1 MIDKAFLE
9 SIGITD
15 KDAVKKITDA
25 YSADIQAEK
34 DAAASIQTQ
43 LDTANQTIQSYKDMD
58 IDGIK
63 KSAAEWQE
71 KYEKSESERK
81 AQAYS
86 DQLDKFVQKQGMR
99 NDIYAAH
106 LKQQLADK
114 QLKFDDS
121 GVLLG
126 GDDVVKALRDSCP
139 DAFAPNPG
147 ERAVAPTSQ
156 HTPTSLDGVERAFYE
171 KNPELMPASK

>member
-9 SIGITD
+9 NLGITD
-15 KDAVKKITDA
+15 KDTVKQITDT
-25 YSADIQAEK
+25 YTADIQIEK
-34 DAAASIQTQ
+34 DATAKIQGD

-63 KSAAEWQE
+63 KSAADWQE
-71 KYEKSESERK
+71 KYETAEKERK

-114 QLKFDDS
+114 QLKFDDN
-121 GVLLG
+121 GTLLG

-139 DAFAPNPG
+139 DAFAPDQN
-147 ERAVAPTSQ
+147 ERAAAPTSQ
-156 HTPTSLDGVERAFYE
+156 HTPTSLDGVERAFYA
-171 KNPELMPASK
+171 KNPDLMPVTK

>member
-1 MIDKAFLE
+1 MIDKTFLE
-9 SIGITD
+9 GIGITD
-15 KDAVKKITDA
+15 AETVRQITDA
-25 YSADIQAEK
+25 YTVDIQAEK
-34 DAAASIQTQ
+34 DTAAKIQGD

-63 KSAAEWQE
+63 KSAADWQD
-71 KYEKSESERK
+71 KYEKAEKARK
-81 AQAYS
+81 EKEYS

-114 QLKFDDS
+114 QLKFDDN
-121 GVLLG
+121 GTLLG

-139 DAFAPNPG
+139 DAFADAKPQPQFVGSANG
-147 ERAVAPTSQ
+147 SSGKTTDEDEEMIKRIMG
-156 HTPTSLDGVERAFYE
+156 L
-171 KNPELMPASK
+171 K